1 MELES
6 TVQSDVN
13 VIKVA
18 ETRIDAA
25 SAVRFKDEMRLKTEE
40 GPVRV
45 VLDLSNVAFVDSSG
59 LGAIV
64 ASMKQMGDK
73 RRLDL
78 ASLNHD
84 VAKVFRLTRMDSIF
98 VIHNDVASA
107 LSPPGAQVTA

>member
-25 SAVRFKDEMRLKTEE
+25 SAVRFKDEMRAKTEE
-40 GPVRV
+40 GPERV

-73 RRLDL
+73 HRLEL
-78 ASLNHD
+78 ASLSSD

-98 VIHNDVASA
+98 EIHPDVAAA
-107 LSPPGAQVTA
+107 LSSPGAQASA

>member
-6 TVQSDVN
+6 VVQSDVN

-25 SAVRFKDEMRLKTEE
+25 SAVRFKDEMRAKTEE
-40 GPVRV
+40 GPQRV

-73 RRLDL
+73 HRLEL

-98 VIHNDVASA
+98 AIHADVAAA
-107 LSPPGAQVTA
+107 LSPPGSRASA

>member
-25 SAVRFKDEMRLKTEE
+25 SAVRFKDEMRAKTED
-40 GPVRV
+40 GPERV
-45 VLDLSNVAFVDSSG
+45 ILDLSNVAFVDSSG

-64 ASMKQMGDK
+64 ASMKQMSDK
-73 RRLDL
+73 HRLEL
-78 ASLNHD
+78 ASLTYD

-98 VIHNDVASA
+98 DIHADVTSALQPPAAQASA
-107 LSPPGAQVTA
+107 

>member
-25 SAVRFKDEMRLKTEE
+25 SAVRFKDEMRIITEE
-40 GPVRV
+40 GPERV

-73 RRLDL
+73 HRLEL
-78 ASLNHD
+78 AGLNHD

-98 VIHNDVASA
+98 DIHSDVASA
-107 LSPPGAQVTA
+107 LSPRGAEESA

>member
-6 TVQSDVN
+6 SIQNDVN

-25 SAVRFKDEMRLKTEE
+25 SAVRFKDEMRSRTDE
-40 GPVRV
+40 GPARV

-73 RRLDL
+73 RRLEL
-78 ASLNHD
+78 AGLTHD

-98 VIHNDVASA
+98 DIHDDTASA
-107 LSPPGAQVTA
+107 LLSPGAQSAG